1 MSRRYVLTAATL
13 SAITL
18 VLILTLGAKKELPPG
33 LLAASVG
40 EQVVLADP
48 LSGKSWGHQT
58 GPVGW
63 LYPAPGGVLFAPN
76 LVDGATTVLDLRTA
90 GVLDKLD
97 GVTMPVFGGAADR
110 YLVVAQDVLM
120 VSYPERAY
128 IARVEAGL
136 QHPWQSLV
144 TEDNGTLMV
153 LERQP
158 DGGGGC
164 VLVAIDLHNRQ
175 VAYRRPLSG
184 DIVHFAVSYSLRLLA
199 LANQQENRVI
209 LVNPSNLLP
218 AISFALEGTPQ
229 DVGFAGKKAERTLV
243 IATATPDGTGQLLL
257 IELKQSK
264 KGIKEKKRI
273 LTLLPAAPTRLA
285 VGPWLQR
292 VAVALDSGQV
302 VVAEIDKGT
311 VLNTVVMPAGVRDL
325 VWSNPQAPGP
335 LLPEWSDRRQ
345 QQPHITIGFR
355 PN

>member
-1 MSRRYVLTAATL
+1 MSRSYIRFAATTAALILVLT
-13 SAITL
+13 
-18 VLILTLGAKKELPPG
+18 LTLAAKKELPPG
-33 LLAASVG
+33 LLVASVG
-40 EQVVLADP
+40 EQVVMADP
-48 LSGKSWGHQT
+48 LTGKTWSHQT

-90 GVLDKLD
+90 GILDKLD
-97 GVTMPVFGGAADR
+97 GVTMPVFGGSADR

-136 QHPWQSLV
+136 KNPWQTIV
-144 TEDNGTLMV
+144 TEDNGILMV

-158 DGGGGC
+158 DGHGGC
-164 VLVAIDLHNRQ
+164 SLAAIDLHNRQ
-175 VAYRRPLSG
+175 VVYRRPLSG
-184 DIVHFAVSYSLRLLA
+184 DIVHFALSYSLRLVA
-199 LANQQENRVI
+199 LADRQGHRVT
-209 LVNPSNLLP
+209 LVNPSTLVP
-218 AISFALEGTPQ
+218 AISFSLDGSPQ
-229 DVGFAGKKAERTLV
+229 DVGFAGKKGEKTLV
-243 IATATPDGTGQLLL
+243 IAVTTADGKGQLLL

-264 KGIKEKKRI
+264 KELREKKRY

-302 VVAEIDKGT
+302 VIAEIDKGT
-311 VLNTVVMPAGVRDL
+311 VLNTAVLPDEARDL
-325 VWSNPQAPGP
+325 VWSDPQARGP

-345 QQPHITIGFR
+345 QQPQITIGFR
-355 PN
+355 PD